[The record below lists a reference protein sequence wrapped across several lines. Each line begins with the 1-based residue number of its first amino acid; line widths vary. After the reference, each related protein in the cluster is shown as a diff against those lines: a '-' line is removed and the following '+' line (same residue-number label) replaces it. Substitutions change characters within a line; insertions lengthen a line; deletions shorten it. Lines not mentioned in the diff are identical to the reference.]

1 MYRGEF
7 MFYLDNAKRE
17 FQKCIIEYH
26 SSIAKGEDVQ
36 FVINEEVIYY
46 LKEFNG
52 FYQIEIKS
60 IMGESIIVTEKELKN
75 GKYFSI
81 LKNENTINYVKIGFQ
96 IRSEREKF
104 GMTREDLSGI
114 LDISCYF
121 LGQVERGDRG
131 MSVKGYINVCECLHI
146 SMDSLFSKQANID
159 TSNNTNDIYS
169 LLNKCTE
176 KETIIIESIIKLLL
190 PHLIR

>member
-1 MYRGEF
+1 
-7 MFYLDNAKRE
+7 MFYIDIAKRE
-17 FQKCIIEYH
+17 FQKYSIEYR

-36 FVINEEVIYY
+36 FLINKEVIDY
-46 LKEFNG
+46 LKEFNL
-52 FYQIEIKS
+52 FYQIDIKS

-96 IRSEREKF
+96 IKSEREKF

-114 LDISCYF
+114 LNISCYF
-121 LGQVERGDRG
+121 LGQIERGDRR

-146 SMDSLFSKQANID
+146 SMDSLFSKHVNIN
-159 TSNNTNDIYS
+159 TKNNTNDIYS
-169 LLNKCTE
+169 LLNKCSE
-176 KETIIIESIIKLLL
+176 KESIFIESIIKLTL

>member
-1 MYRGEF
+1 

-36 FVINEEVIYY
+36 FVINKEVIDY

-96 IRSEREKF
+96 IKSEREKF
-104 GMTREDLSGI
+104 GMTREDFSGI

-121 LGQVERGDRG
+121 LGQVERGDRR
-131 MSVKGYINVCECLHI
+131 MSVNGYINVCECLHI
-146 SMDSLFSKQANID
+146 SMDSLFSNQANIN
-159 TSNNTNDIYS
+159 TNNNTNDIYY
-169 LLNKCTE
+169 LLDKCSE
-176 KETIIIESIIKLLL
+176 KETIIIESIIKSLL